1 MGLYENVKEAAK
13 MKGYSINKLEQ
24 ELGFARSYIGKFKT
38 ITPSAEKIQKI
49 ADFLDVSAN
58 YLITGENDPQTMR
71 TCHDCGLTYATDY
84 ADDVLLHDEMHKNW
98 EMAVNKFGTMY
109 CSSEENERIKS
120 ENKNIRDDKNNTIDE
135 RYNAELEVLRCLFSR
150 SVKTNSY
157 DLRHVSFDAYVA
169 MMMHGKEY
177 RKNLD
182 DELYQ
187 KIVDNFG
194 TKPGIK
200 DGESIYHIPK
210 KTVEL
215 NEKDNRD
222 ISKDIDSIMSKLELK
237 EYGPAAYNGE
247 DLSEESVALFKEELE
262 IALKRLKLI
271 NKEKYN
277 PNKNKSR

>member
-24 ELGFARSYIGKFKT
+24 ELGFSRSYIGKFKT
-38 ITPSAEKIQKI
+38 ITPSADKIQKI
-49 ADFLDVSAN
+49 ADFLNVSAN
-58 YLITGENDPQTMR
+58 YLITGESSPQTIR
-71 TCHDCGLTYATDY
+71 TCSDCGLSYATDY
-84 ADDVLLHDEMHKNW
+84 ADDVMLHEEMHRNW
-98 EMAVNKFGTMY
+98 EMAAKKFGKLY
-109 CSSEENERIKS
+109 CSSEENEKIKS
-120 ENKNIRDDKNNTIDE
+120 ENRNIRDNISNSIEK
-135 RYNAELEVLRCLFSR
+135 RYNAELEVLRCLYSR
-150 SVKTNSY
+150 SVKASGYN
-157 DLRHVSFDAYVA
+157 LQHVTFDAYVA
-169 MMMHGKEY
+169 MMMYGKGY

-200 DGESIYHIPK
+200 DGESIYRVPK
-210 KTVEL
+210 KSVEL

-237 EYGPAAYNGE
+237 EYGPAAYDGE

-262 IALKRLKLI
+262 FALRRLKLI

-277 PNKNKSR
+277 PNKNKK